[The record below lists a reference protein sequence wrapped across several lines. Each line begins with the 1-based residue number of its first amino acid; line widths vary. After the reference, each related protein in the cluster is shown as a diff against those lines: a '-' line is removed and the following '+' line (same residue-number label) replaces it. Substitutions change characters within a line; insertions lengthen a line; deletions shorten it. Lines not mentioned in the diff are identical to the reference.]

1 MPRTLSTRTRRL
13 LAPRRLLG
21 RFVRLW
27 PDTAKAAVARALA
40 EDKAFARK
48 HGLRLI
54 AAMAPECGIDS
65 LRAYGEY
72 GPIVSSSR
80 DASVFLKYAQTGRWA
95 EGANAIFEKFFD
107 ARGSGVYLDIGA
119 NIGLTT
125 IPIAR
130 RPSVSCIA
138 FEPEPENFRNLSINV
153 AANCVHG
160 NVRLHQVAVFDRN
173 ADLKFELAPNNLGDH
188 RIRLNEPGT
197 SPQGEDERP
206 TISVP
211 AAPLDVLVGE
221 IGAPLAVKIDTQGAE
236 PFVVAGGA
244 RTLARAD
251 LLVME
256 WSPYLMARMGG
267 DQHSILEMLRRNF
280 STGRICRAESGD
292 YGDPRPIAEIC
303 DQLAP
308 TIAADRDRPD
318 HYFDVI
324 AAKEQTAAA

>member
-1 MPRTLSTRTRRL
+1 MPRTLSTRARRL
-13 LAPRRLLG
+13 LAPGRLLG
-21 RFVRLW
+21 RFVSLW
-27 PDTAKAAVARALA
+27 PDRAKVALARALA
-40 EDKAFARK
+40 DDKAFARK

-54 AAMAPECGIDS
+54 AAMAPECGINS
-65 LRAYGEY
+65 LRANGEY

-80 DASVFLKYAQTGRWA
+80 DASVFLKYVQTGRWA
-95 EGANAIFEKFFD
+95 ESANGVFEKFFD

-130 RPSVSCIA
+130 RSSVTCIA

-153 AANCVHG
+153 AANCAHG
-160 NVRLHQVAVFDRN
+160 NVRLHQVAVFDRD

-188 RIRLNEPGT
+188 RIRLNESGA
-197 SPQGEDERP
+197 SLQGEDERR

-211 AAPLDVLVGE
+211 AAPLDALVGE
-221 IGAPLAVKIDTQGAE
+221 IGGPLAVKIDTQGAE
-236 PFVVAGGA
+236 PFVVAGGV

-256 WSPYLMARMGG
+256 WCPYLMGRMGG
-267 DQHSILEMLRRNF
+267 DQHFILDMLRRNF
-280 STGRICRAESGD
+280 SAGRICRAESGE
-292 YGDPRPIAEIC
+292 YSDPRPIAEIC

-308 TIAADRDRPD
+308 TIVADRDRPD
-318 HYFDVI
+318 RYFDVI
-324 AAKEQTAAA
+324 ATKEQAAAG